1 MDHSHKSNNA
11 PLPYHKNT
19 TSEQKCTTERRYFY
33 IYIYRHKMYPTCPAC
48 VNISVVIYIDKNC
61 VTITATKLKPVQKR
75 MLWCAVK
82 YEDIRGLKKVEFYT
96 NDCVGNFF
104 ERGLFEYQTLST
116 CFSMVFIK
124 IAPFPRDCFYDIIC
138 IKTPLIHS
146 AYQRKTPLS
155 GCLQWVRNADGLYF
169 HSTLYNI
176 TDCISVNMHFGYR
189 SHLVILLWN
198 K

>member
-1 MDHSHKSNNA
+1 MASVKRPCDCCTFSNKLWWHPPQSMDHSHKSNNA

-82 YEDIRGLKKVEFYT
+82 YEDIRGLKKLNNTQTIVWGISLKGVYLNT
-96 NDCVGNFF
+96 K
-104 ERGLFEYQTLST
+104 LFLH
-116 CFSMVFIK
+116 VF
-124 IAPFPRDCFYDIIC
+124 
-138 IKTPLIHS
+138 
-146 AYQRKTPLS
+146 
-155 GCLQWVRNADGLYF
+155 QWCSL
-169 HSTLYNI
+169 
-176 TDCISVNMHFGYR
+176 
-189 SHLVILLWN
+189 